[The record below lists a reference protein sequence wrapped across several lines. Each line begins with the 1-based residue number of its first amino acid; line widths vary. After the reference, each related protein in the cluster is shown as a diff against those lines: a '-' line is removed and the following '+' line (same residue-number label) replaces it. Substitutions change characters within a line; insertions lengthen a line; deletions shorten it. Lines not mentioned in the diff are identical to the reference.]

1 MRYLLSLALFV
12 SVAICTVSA
21 AQAERRVALVIG
33 NSAYQHTASL
43 ENPKHDAKAVSAALE
58 RLDFEVLTGLDADIH
73 EMIALVRD
81 FSRVLEGADVALF
94 FYAGHGLQVDGVNY
108 LAPVDAE
115 LGDQADLDFGTV
127 KLSSILRQMDRHR
140 SANLV
145 FLDACR
151 DNPLARSLA
160 RSITSVGRSAS
171 FGRGLA
177 RVEAGIG
184 TLIAYATQPGN
195 IALDGT
201 RGHSPFTEAL
211 LNHIETPGLD
221 IGSMLI
227 KVRQDVIAATGE
239 KQIPWDH
246 SSLTGQFYFKP
257 GTGDTSDKVAV
268 VTTTETP
275 ESITRSAAEHTSK
288 VAEAR
293 LAAEKNAM
301 ELAFWNTIKDSNDPD
316 LLQTYLNRFPDGV
329 YADLAQ
335 VLIERARRQRAPT
348 SSETARL
355 DTADTADPPQT
366 SAQRE
371 DTLPPPPDEATRDED
386 AENPASDEP
395 SLTDEQADDEDVSQP
410 ADAEERAADD
420 DEDPGREDA
429 RDENAQD
436 DPEDAGRS
444 DAMVADLRRKAL
456 DGDRDAATDVA
467 RYYDRSGNAKRAAG
481 YALIALEKGGEEQ
494 VEPYVSDTKAWSK
507 DFWASL
513 QVHLQAEGMYRG
525 GIDGVPGPGTKAAL
539 QRYAGI
545 KVEVVATPAPPPA
558 RVNKTPQ
565 HRTAPPPGPKHK
577 GPPTRGKPPP
587 NRWCLIDP
595 NWSRCTNQ

>member
-1 MRYLLSLALFV
+1 MRYFLSLALFV
-12 SVAICTVSA
+12 SVAICAVSA

-33 NSAYQHTASL
+33 NSAYEHTASL
-43 ENPKHDAKAVSAALE
+43 ENPKNDAKAISAALE
-58 RLDFEVLTGLDADIH
+58 RLDFEVLTGLDANIQ
-73 EMIALVRD
+73 EMIGLVRE

-160 RSITSVGRSAS
+160 RSIISVGRSAS

-195 IALDGT
+195 IALDGSD
-201 RGHSPFTEAL
+201 GHSPFTKAL

-221 IGSMLI
+221 IGSMMI
-227 KVRQDVIAATGE
+227 KVRQDVIAATRE

-257 GTGDTSDKVAV
+257 GKEDTSDKVAV

-275 ESITRSAAEHTSK
+275 ETITRSAAENTSK
-288 VAEAR
+288 VAETR

-316 LLQTYLNRFPDGV
+316 LLRTYLNRFPEGV
-329 YADLAQ
+329 YADLARA
-335 VLIERARRQRAPT
+335 LIERARRQRQPT
-348 SSETARL
+348 SAETARL
-355 DTADTADPPQT
+355 DTADTADQSQT
-366 SAQRE
+366 SAPRE
-371 DTLPPPPDEATRDED
+371 NTLPPPPEEAVQDE
-386 AENPASDEP
+386 ENVLTEEP
-395 SLTDEQADDEDVSQP
+395 SVTDEQADDEDVSQP
-410 ADAEERAADD
+410 ADAEETAAED
-420 DEDPGREDA
+420 DEDPRKEDA
-429 RDENAQD
+429 RNENAEG
-436 DPEDAGRS
+436 DPEDPDQS
-444 DAMVADLRRKAL
+444 DAMVADLRKKAL
-456 DGDRDAATDVA
+456 DGDRDAATDIA
-467 RYYDRSGNAKRAAG
+467 RYYDKSGNAKRAAR
-481 YALIALEKGGEEQ
+481 YALIAIEKGGEEQ
-494 VEPYVSDTKAWSK
+494 VEPYISDTKAWSK
-507 DFWASL
+507 DFWAAL
-513 QVHLQAEGMYRG
+513 QLQLQDEGMYRG
-525 GIDGVPGPGTKAAL
+525 GIDGVPGRGTKAAL
-539 QRYAGI
+539 QRYGGI
-545 KVEVVATPAPPPA
+545 KVETVAAPAPPPV
-558 RVNKTPQ
+558 RVNNAPQ
-565 HRTAPPPGPKHK
+565 RRTAPPPGPKHK